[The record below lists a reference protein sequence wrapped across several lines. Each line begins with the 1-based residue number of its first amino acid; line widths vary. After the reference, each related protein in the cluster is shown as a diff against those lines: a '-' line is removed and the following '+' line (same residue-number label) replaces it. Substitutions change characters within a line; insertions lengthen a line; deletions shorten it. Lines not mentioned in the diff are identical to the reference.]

1 MRLID
6 RLYQYRLR
14 LIERF
19 AQPRVR
25 FVALTL
31 YYLGI
36 LAGLIALCGK
46 GDLSTPTFIYQNF

>member
-1 MRLID
+1 MIFISELHKYN
-6 RLYQYRLR
+6 LLLR
-14 LIERF
+14 NWF

-36 LAGLIALCGK
+36 LAGLIALSGQ